1 MAAEIGRLITAMV
14 TPFDADGK
22 VDYEQAKKLAVALL
36 DSGTDGLVV
45 TGTTG
50 EGPALSME
58 EKARLYGEIKDAIG
72 DRGAV
77 IAGTSDNNTAAS
89 IELSKEAEQVG
100 ADALL
105 LTVPAYNKPP
115 QEGLYQHFKVLA
127 ECTHL
132 PGMLYNVPSRTSLN
146 MTNDTTVRLAEIEN
160 IIGIK
165 EASSDPVQIA
175 KVIRDTPEDFRVWS
189 GNDDETFSIM
199 SMGGYG
205 VVSVAAHLVGDQI
218 KHMIGLTLEG
228 DVETAGAEHLRLLD
242 MFKGLFVVSNP
253 IPVKYGLNRSG
264 FRVGDPRL
272 PLVAPDERTAAQLD
286 ELLDRYDID
295 IKAPVD

>member
-1 MAAEIGRLITAMV
+1 MPTEIGRLITAMV
-14 TPFDADGK
+14 TPFDADGQ
-22 VDYEQAKKLAVALL
+22 VDYEQARRLALALL
-36 DSGTDGLVV
+36 DSGSDGLVV

-50 EGPALSME
+50 EGPALSMD

-72 DRGAV
+72 SRGAV

-89 IELSKEAEQVG
+89 IELSREAEQAG

-115 QEGLYQHFKVLA
+115 QEGLYQHFKALA
-127 ECTHL
+127 ECTNL

-175 KVIRDTPEDFRVWS
+175 KVVRDTPDDFRVWS

-205 VVSVAAHLVGDQI
+205 VVSVAAHLVGNQI
-218 KHMIGLTLEG
+218 RHMIGLTLEG
-228 DVETAGAEHLRLLD
+228 DIEAAGAEHLRLLD
-242 MFKGLFVVSNP
+242 IFKGLFIVSNP
-253 IPVKYGLNRSG
+253 IPVKYCLNRSG
-264 FRVGDPRL
+264 FDVGDPRL
-272 PLVAPDERTAAQLD
+272 PLVPPDERTADQLD
-286 ELLDRYDID
+286 ELLQRYDID
-295 IKAPVD
+295 ITAPAD

>member
-1 MAAEIGRLITAMV
+1 MPTEIGRLITAMV
-14 TPFDADGK
+14 TPFDADGQ
-22 VDYEQAKKLAVALL
+22 VDYEQAKRLAVALL

-50 EGPALSME
+50 EGPALSAD
-58 EKARLYGEIKDAIG
+58 EKARLYGEVKDAIG
-72 DRGAV
+72 ERGAV

-89 IELSKEAEQVG
+89 LELSREAEKMG

-115 QEGLYQHFKVLA
+115 QEGLFQHFQALA
-127 ECTHL
+127 ESTAL
-132 PGMLYNVPSRTSLN
+132 PCMLYNVPSRTSLN
-146 MTNDTTVRLAEIEN
+146 MTNDTTVRLSEIEN

-175 KVIRDTPEDFRVWS
+175 KVIRDTPADFRVWS
-189 GNDDETFSIM
+189 GNDDETFGIM

-205 VVSVAAHLVGDQI
+205 VVSVAAHLVGNQI
-218 KHMIGLTLEG
+218 KHLIGLTLEG
-228 DVETAGAEHLRLLD
+228 DVEAAGAEHLRLLD
-242 MFKGLFVVSNP
+242 MFKGLFIVSNP

-272 PLVAPDERTAAQLD
+272 PLVPPDERTAAQLD
-286 ELLDRYDID
+286 ELLQRYDID
-295 IKAPVD
+295 IAAPVD